1 MEVVSAIDARLV
13 EYAHAI
19 WEVEQMNSVRLN
31 RGETDSLF
39 RRTLS
44 RLGR

>member
-13 EYAHAI
+13 EYAHSI
-19 WEVEQMNSVRLN
+19 WEVEQVNSVRLN
-31 RGETDSLF
+31 RRETESFF
-39 RRTLS
+39 RRTLF

>member
-13 EYAHAI
+13 EYAHSL
-19 WEVEQMNSVRLN
+19 WQVEQVNSVRLN
-31 RGETDSLF
+31 RGETESFF